1 MVEIKYGNRKG
12 KSKKNVLNF
21 EYFFYGNDL
30 IHQFIGLA
38 TETKEHE
45 PNLKRVFQV
54 EFEVR

>member
-1 MVEIKYGNRKG
+1 METEKEKV
-12 KSKKNVLNF
+12 KKNVLNF